1 VTFVLGA
8 LAQRLN
14 HAAALSPKTHTNVH
28 MTLFLL
34 SFTAAL
40 LGTWLIVRSAHY
52 HQRFSGDTDQSG
64 PQKFHAR
71 AVPRVGGVGI
81 ALGLSVGVAYAYMIP
96 GADAQLK
103 AVLCAAGAIAFGG
116 GLLEDFTKRVTPR
129 QRMLLMVLAAS
140 VTVWL
145 ADVRITKSDIVGLDT
160 LLTFAPFAIG
170 LTLLTVAGVANSI
183 NIIDGFNGLASMCV
197 AIMLASLA
205 VVAYQVGD
213 QTIFNLALVGL
224 GAVLGFFVLNYPL
237 GLIFLGDG
245 GAYFM
250 GFWVA
255 ELSLLLVQRNASVSP
270 MFPLLLCSYPIFE
283 TVFTMYRRKVLRG
296 RPVGQPDAT
305 HLHSLIYRRLIRWAL
320 GRKEASV
327 MLRRNSMTAP
337 YLWALCSMGAVPAMI
352 WWNNSG
358 VLQLCIVLFCVV
370 YILLY
375 RAIVRFQTPRILVQ
389 NTPLAPAMES
399 AG

>member
-1 VTFVLGA
+1 
-8 LAQRLN
+8 
-14 HAAALSPKTHTNVH
+14 
-28 MTLFLL
+28 M
-34 SFTAAL
+34 
-40 LGTWLIVRSAHY
+40 
-52 HQRFSGDTDQSG
+52 
-64 PQKFHAR
+64 
-71 AVPRVGGVGI
+71 GI
-81 ALGLSVGVAYAYMIP
+81 ALGVAAGVGYACLNP
-96 GADAQLK
+96 GSDVYLK

-116 GLLEDFTKRVTPR
+116 GLIEDFTKRVTPR

-140 VTVWL
+140 ITVWL
-145 ADVRITKSDIVGLDT
+145 ADVRIVKADIGGLDSMLEFT
-160 LLTFAPFAIG
+160 AFSIG
-170 LTLLTVAGVANSI
+170 LTLLTVSGVSNAI

-197 AIMLASLA
+197 AIMLAALGF
-205 VVAYQVGD
+205 VAHQVGD
-213 QTIFNLALVGL
+213 TTIFHLAMIGL

-255 ELSLLLVQRNASVSP
+255 ELSLLLVQRNPTVSP

-283 TVFTMYRRKVLRG
+283 TVFTMYRRKILRG

-320 GRKEASV
+320 GQKDVSV

-337 YLWALCSMGAVPAMI
+337 YLWALCSLGAVPAMI
-352 WWNNSG
+352 WWHDSH
-358 VLQLCIVLFCVV
+358 VLQLCIVLFCCV
-370 YILLY
+370 YLMLY

-389 NTPLAPAMES
+389 NARLSPVMES